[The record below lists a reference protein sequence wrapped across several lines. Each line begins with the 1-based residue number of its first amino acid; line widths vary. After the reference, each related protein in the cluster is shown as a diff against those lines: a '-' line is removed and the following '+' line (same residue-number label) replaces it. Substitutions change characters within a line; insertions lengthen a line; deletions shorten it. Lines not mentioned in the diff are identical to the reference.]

1 VRFDVPGRLF
11 GHQPFLLEEPM
22 KKAAGSIRRL
32 LDLALIVLVG
42 VVLGIVLAVNF
53 GPALGHELIVVRG
66 GSMEPAIGLGS
77 VIDIVH
83 VQPADLRP
91 GDVVTL
97 KDAAGTLLS
106 HRVNRVVSLP
116 DGIYIETKGDA
127 NATPEAVLVPASQVV
142 GRVDASIPKLG
153 YVLYLLTLPTGILTL
168 MCIALT
174 MLFGIWLLEEA
185 EQADETEVVL
195 EEYESDL
202 ARFLDAQRMHEMIR

>member
-1 VRFDVPGRLF
+1 
-11 GHQPFLLEEPM
+11 M

-142 GRVDASIPKLG
+142 GRVDASIPKVG

-168 MCIALT
+168 MSIALT
-174 MLFGIWLLEEA
+174 MLFGIWLLEEV

-202 ARFLDAQRMHEMIR
+202 ARFLDAQRMHEMIL